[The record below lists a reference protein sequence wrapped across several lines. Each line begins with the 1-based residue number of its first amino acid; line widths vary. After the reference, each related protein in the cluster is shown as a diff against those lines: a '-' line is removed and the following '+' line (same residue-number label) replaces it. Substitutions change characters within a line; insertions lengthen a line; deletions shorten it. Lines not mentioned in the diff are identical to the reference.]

1 MADNMIT
8 NESGTVHTIKVK
20 FGLCGPQ
27 GPKGEK
33 GDAGPQ
39 GPAGEQGPVGPEG
52 PKGEAGKD
60 GAQGL
65 QGIQGPKGDTG
76 PQGPKGD
83 TGLQGPKG
91 DKGDTG
97 PQGPKGDTGETGPQ
111 GLKGDTG
118 AQGPAGEAGTDG
130 KSAYELAVANG
141 YSGTLTEWLASLK
154 GEQGPAG
161 TQGEKGN
168 DGATGA
174 AGATGPAGK
183 SAYELAVDNG
193 FTGTEAEWLKSL
205 GKTSNPSTVL
215 TFDAGTTPVIKV
227 ERTEKSAVFYVFI
240 QSDNQLG
247 EQTLLVQGRDGGY
260 TKNSVN
266 VLSSFNGLS
275 DIGFASDDS
284 SDLSL
289 LISLNTRVNTDTSK
303 ANTCRVTIVPV
314 DSADSMT
321 AKGSSCTY
329 TVSKGSSDTKIIS
342 ALDGVIKQY
351 GSADSG
357 FLNVSSDATFSH
369 NVQVYGNLQVAGPI
383 RAQSPDYGDTHSS
396 YLVSGEY
403 VTYQMSQLQSSMQR
417 DVRQMVQSM
426 DWGNTTNKGGMLSLY
441 SSMPAILH
449 MMGIL
454 FPVVF
459 FKSDITKTF
468 SGIQMRCVV
477 NDRQGPVAAVT
488 LDSKEAMN
496 GFVNT
501 NGPSDSHIAPYSAAM
516 YPMALELTIPNS
528 STAAITG
535 VTCTAPFRHTS
546 SNAYVDNP
554 TISNDTVLN
563 ASIGEKTATGK
574 TVLTIFGDCCIDF
587 TTETIGG

>member
-65 QGIQGPKGDTG
+65 QGPKGDTG

-130 KSAYELAVANG
+130 KSAYELAV
-141 YSGTLTEWLASLK
+141 
-154 GEQGPAG
+154 
-161 TQGEKGN
+161 
-168 DGATGA
+168 
-174 AGATGPAGK
+174 
-183 SAYELAVDNG
+183 DNG
-193 FTGTEAEWLKSL
+193 FSGTETEWLKSL
-205 GKTSNPSTVL
+205 GKEANPSTVL

-240 QSDNQLG
+240 QSENQSEGL
-247 EQTLLVQGRDGGY
+247 TLLANGYDGGY
-260 TKNSVN
+260 TKNFVSI
-266 VLSSFNGLS
+266 LSNATGIL
-275 DIGFASDDS
+275 DVGFASDDS
-284 SDLSL
+284 ADLAM
-289 LISLNTRVNTDTSK
+289 LIKMYPTDTSK
-303 ANTCRVTIVPV
+303 ANTYRVTVSPLA
-314 DSADSMT
+314 SAESIATGTD
-321 AKGSSCTY
+321 SCTY
-329 TVSKGSSDTKIIS
+329 TISKGDSSVSILSSDTD
-342 ALDGVIKQY
+342 LVIQHGNK
-351 GSADSG
+351 GSG
-357 FLNVSSDATFSH
+357 QVSILSEVRVNGNINATGEIH
-369 NVQVYGNLQVAGPI
+369 TTGPVT
-383 RAQSPDYGDTHSS
+383 AYVPNYMDTSS
-396 YLVSGEY
+396 QYLVSADY
-403 VTYQMSQLQSSMQR
+403 VHYQITQLQSSIQAN
-417 DVRQMVQSM
+417 VSQMVQSM
-426 DWGNTTNKGGMLSLY
+426 DWGNTTNKGGRLSLY
-441 SSMPAILH
+441 SSMPGIFH

-468 SGIQMRCVV
+468 SGIQMRCVT
-477 NDRQGPVAAVT
+477 NDRQGSVTAVT
-488 LDSKEAMN
+488 LDSKEAMYGN
-496 GFVNT
+496 VNT
-501 NGPSDSHIAPYSAAM
+501 SGPSDSHIVPYSAAM

>member
-52 PKGEAGKD
+52 PKGDAGKD
-60 GAQGL
+60 GAQGP

-76 PQGPKGD
+76 ATGPQGLKGD
-83 TGLQGPKG
+83 TGAQGPKG

-97 PQGPKGDTGETGPQ
+97 PQGPKGDTG
-111 GLKGDTG
+111 
-118 AQGPAGEAGTDG
+118 ARGPAGEAGTNG
-130 KSAYELAVANG
+130 KSAYELAKADG
-141 YSGTLTEWLASLK
+141 YTGTLTEWLASLK

-161 TQGEKGN
+161 AKGEKGN
-168 DGATGA
+168 DGSTGA
-174 AGATGPAGK
+174 TGATGPAGK

-193 FTGTEAEWLKSL
+193 FSGTEAEWLKSL
-205 GKTSNPSTVL
+205 GKTSNPSAVL

-227 ERTEKSAVFYVFI
+227 ERTAKSADFYVFI
-240 QSDNQLG
+240 QADNQLG
-247 EQTLLVQGRDGGY
+247 DLTLLVQGRDGGY
-260 TKNSVN
+260 SKNSVN
-266 VLSSFNGLS
+266 VLSTASGIE
-275 DIGFASDDS
+275 DVGFASDDS
-284 SDLSL
+284 SDLAL
-289 LISLNTRVNTDTSK
+289 LISLNTRAATDASK
-303 ANTCRVTIVPV
+303 PNACRVTIVPV
-314 DSADSMT
+314 DSAESIT
-321 AKGSSCTY
+321 AQDSSCTY
-329 TVSKGSSDTKIIS
+329 TVSKGSPDTKIIS
-342 ALDGVIKQY
+342 ARKGVIEQF

-357 FLNVSSDATFSH
+357 YLYVTGSNTNFKHDVNIGGKM
-369 NVQVYGNLQVAGPI
+369 QVTGPI
-383 RAQSPDYGDTHSS
+383 QAAIPDYRDTNSP
-396 YLVSGEY
+396 YLVSADY
-403 VTYQMSQLQSSMQR
+403 VQYQISQLQNSMQR
-417 DVRQMVQSM
+417 DVSQMVQSM

-441 SSMPAILH
+441 SSMPGIFH

-468 SGIQMRCVV
+468 SGIQMGCVT
-477 NDRQGPVAAVT
+477 NDRQSPITAVT
-488 LDSKEAMN
+488 LDSKEAMYGN
-496 GFVNT
+496 VNT
-501 NGPSDSHIAPYSAAM
+501 SGPADSHIVPYSAAM

-546 SNAYVDNP
+546 NNAYVDNP
-554 TISNDTVLN
+554 TISTDTVLT

>member
-60 GAQGL
+60 GVQGP

-76 PQGPKGD
+76 ATGPQGLKGD
-83 TGLQGPKG
+83 TGAQGPKG

-97 PQGPKGDTGETGPQ
+97 PQGPKGDTG
-111 GLKGDTG
+111 
-118 AQGPAGEAGTDG
+118 AQGPAGEAGTNG
-130 KSAYELAVANG
+130 KSAYELAKADG
-141 YSGTLTEWLASLK
+141 YTGTLTEWLASLK

-161 TQGEKGN
+161 AKGEKGN
-168 DGATGA
+168 DGSTGATGA
-174 AGATGPAGK
+174 TGK

-193 FTGTEAEWLKSL
+193 FSGTEAEWLKSL

-240 QSDNQLG
+240 QSEEQLG
-247 EQTLLVQGRDGGY
+247 GQTLLANGYDGGY
-260 TKNSVN
+260 TKNFVSI
-266 VLSSFNGLS
+266 LSNASGIK
-275 DIGFASDDS
+275 DVGFASDDS
-284 SDLSL
+284 KDLAM
-289 LISLNTRVNTDTSK
+289 LIKMNPTDTSK
-303 ANTCRVTIVPV
+303 ANTYRVTVTPLA
-314 DSADSMT
+314 SAESIATGTD
-321 AKGSSCTY
+321 SCTY
-329 TVSKGSSDTKIIS
+329 TISKGDSSVSILSSDTSLVRQHGNVGSGLVSILS
-342 ALDGVIKQY
+342 EVGVNGNINATGEIHATGPVTAY
-351 GSADSG
+351 VPNYTDTSSPYLGSAD
-357 FLNVSSDATFSH
+357 
-369 NVQVYGNLQVAGPI
+369 
-383 RAQSPDYGDTHSS
+383 
-396 YLVSGEY
+396 Y
-403 VTYQMSQLQSSMQR
+403 VRYQISQLQSSMQR
-417 DVRQMVQSM
+417 DVSQMVQSM

-468 SGIQMRCVV
+468 SGIQMRCVA

-488 LDSKEAMN
+488 LDSKEAMYGN
-496 GFVNT
+496 VNT
-501 NGPSDSHIAPYSAAM
+501 SGPSDSHIVPYSAAM

-528 STAAITG
+528 STAAING

>member
-65 QGIQGPKGDTG
+65 QGPKGDTG

-97 PQGPKGDTGETGPQ
+97 PQGPKGDTG
-111 GLKGDTG
+111 
-118 AQGPAGEAGTDG
+118 AQGP
-130 KSAYELAVANG
+130 
-141 YSGTLTEWLASLK
+141 
-154 GEQGPAG
+154 
-161 TQGEKGN
+161 
-168 DGATGA
+168 

-183 SAYELAVDNG
+183 SAYEFAVDNG
-193 FTGTEAEWLKSL
+193 FSGTETEWLKSL
-205 GKTSNPSTVL
+205 GKEANPSTVL

-240 QSDNQLG
+240 QSENQSEGL
-247 EQTLLVQGRDGGY
+247 TLLANGYDGGY
-260 TKNSVN
+260 TKNFVSI
-266 VLSSFNGLS
+266 LSNASGIK
-275 DIGFASDDS
+275 DVGFASDDS
-284 SDLSL
+284 KDLAM
-289 LISLNTRVNTDTSK
+289 LIKMQTTDTSK
-303 ANTCRVTIVPV
+303 ANTYRVTVRPLA
-314 DSADSMT
+314 SAESIATGTD
-321 AKGSSCTY
+321 SCTY
-329 TVSKGSSDTKIIS
+329 TISKGDSSVSILSSDTDLVIQRGNVGSGQVSILS
-342 ALDGVIKQY
+342 EVGVNGNI
-351 GSADSG
+351 
-357 FLNVSSDATFSH
+357 NAT
-369 NVQVYGNLQVAGPI
+369 GEI
-383 RAQSPDYGDTHSS
+383 RATGPVTAYVPNYTDTSSP
-396 YLVSGEY
+396 YLVSADY
-403 VTYQMSQLQSSMQR
+403 VRYQISQLQSSMQR
-417 DVRQMVQSM
+417 DVSQMVQSM

-441 SSMPAILH
+441 SSMPGIFH

-468 SGIQMRCVV
+468 SGIQMRCVA

-488 LDSKEAMN
+488 LDSKEAMYGN
-496 GFVNT
+496 VNT
-501 NGPSDSHIAPYSAAM
+501 SGPSDSHVVPYSASM
-516 YPMALELTIPNS
+516 YPLALELTIPNS

-535 VTCTAPFRHTS
+535 VACTAPFRHTS

>member
-27 GPKGEK
+27 GPKG
-33 GDAGPQ
+33 GTQAHRDRQ
-39 GPAGEQGPVGPEG
+39 GNRDRLGQKVLKAKPVKTARRARKVTPARRAPR
-52 PKGEAGKD
+52 
-60 GAQGL
+60 
-65 QGIQGPKGDTG
+65 
-76 PQGPKGD
+76 GD

-130 KSAYELAVANG
+130 KSAYELAVTNG

-161 TQGEKGN
+161 AQGEKGN

-193 FTGTEAEWLKSL
+193 FSGTEAEWLKSL

-240 QSDNQLG
+240 QSENQSEGL
-247 EQTLLVQGRDGGY
+247 TLLANGYDGGY
-260 TKNSVN
+260 SKNFVSI
-266 VLSSFNGLS
+266 LSNASGIK
-275 DIGFASDDS
+275 DVGFASDDS
-284 SDLSL
+284 KDLAM
-289 LISLNTRVNTDTSK
+289 LIKMQTTDTSK
-303 ANTCRVTIVPV
+303 TNTYRVTVSPLA
-314 DSADSMT
+314 SAESIATGTD
-321 AKGSSCTY
+321 SCTY
-329 TVSKGSSDTKIIS
+329 TISKGNSSVSILSSDTDLVIQHGNVGSGQVSILS
-342 ALDGVIKQY
+342 EVGVNGNI
-351 GSADSG
+351 
-357 FLNVSSDATFSH
+357 NAT
-369 NVQVYGNLQVAGPI
+369 GEI
-383 RAQSPDYGDTHSS
+383 RATGPVTAYVPNYTDTSSP
-396 YLVSGEY
+396 YLVSADY
-403 VTYQMSQLQSSMQR
+403 VRYQISQLQSSMQR
-417 DVRQMVQSM
+417 DVSQMVQSM
-426 DWGNTTNKGGMLSLY
+426 DWGNTTNKGGMLSFY
-441 SSMPAILH
+441 SSMPGIFH

-468 SGIQMRCVV
+468 SGIQMRCVT

-488 LDSKEAMN
+488 LDSKEAMYGN
-496 GFVNT
+496 VNT
-501 NGPSDSHIAPYSAAM
+501 SGPSDSHIVPYSAAM

-563 ASIGEKTATGK
+563 VSIGEKTATGK

>member
-60 GAQGL
+60 GV
-65 QGIQGPKGDTG
+65 QGPKGDTG
-76 PQGPKGD
+76 ATGPQGLKGD
-83 TGLQGPKG
+83 TGAQGPKG

-97 PQGPKGDTGETGPQ
+97 PQGP
-111 GLKGDTG
+111 KGDTG

-130 KSAYELAVANG
+130 KSAYELAKADG
-141 YSGTLTEWLASLK
+141 YTGTLTEWLASLK

-161 TQGEKGN
+161 AKGEKGN
-168 DGATGA
+168 DGAVGA
-174 AGATGPAGK
+174 VGATGPAGK

-193 FTGTEAEWLKSL
+193 FSGTEAEWLKSL

-227 ERTEKSAVFYVFI
+227 ERTAKSAVFYVFI
-240 QSDNQLG
+240 QSEEQLG
-247 EQTLLVQGRDGGY
+247 RQTLLVNGYDGGH
-260 TKNSVN
+260 TKNFVN
-266 VLSSFNGLS
+266 ILSTTGGIK
-275 DIGFASDDS
+275 DVGFASDDS
-284 SDLSL
+284 KDLAL
-289 LISLNTRVNTDTSK
+289 LIKMLTTDTSK
-303 ANTCRVTIVPV
+303 THTYRVIVAPMA
-314 DSADSMT
+314 SAESLT
-321 AKGSSCTY
+321 TEAESCTY
-329 TVSKGSSDTKIIS
+329 TISKGDASATISSSNTDIVSQLGNADELDVLGNANISGNVNVNKELRVRGPVTAYVPNYTDT
-342 ALDGVIKQY
+342 
-351 GSADSG
+351 
-357 FLNVSSDATFSH
+357 SS
-369 NVQVYGNLQVAGPI
+369 Q
-383 RAQSPDYGDTHSS
+383 
-396 YLVSGEY
+396 YLVSADY
-403 VTYQMSQLQSSMQR
+403 VHYQITQLQNSMQR
-417 DVRQMVQSM
+417 DVSQMVQSM
-426 DWGNTTNKGGMLSLY
+426 DWGNTTNKGGMLSFDSY
-441 SSMPAILH
+441 TPGIFH

-468 SGIQMRCVV
+468 SGIQMRCVA
-477 NDRQGPVAAVT
+477 NERKNPIFAGT
-488 LDSKEAMN
+488 ISSKEAMYGN
-496 GFVNT
+496 VNT
-501 NGPSDSHIAPYSAAM
+501 SGPADSHIVPYSAAM

-528 STAAITG
+528 NTAAITG

-546 SNAYVDNP
+546 NNAYVDNP
-554 TISNDTVLN
+554 TISNDTVLT

>member
-27 GPKGEK
+27 G
-33 GDAGPQ
+33 
-39 GPAGEQGPVGPEG
+39 
-52 PKGEAGKD
+52 
-60 GAQGL
+60 L
-65 QGIQGPKGDTG
+65 KGDTG
-76 PQGPKGD
+76 A
-83 TGLQGPKG
+83 QGPKG

-97 PQGPKGDTGETGPQ
+97 PQGP
-111 GLKGDTG
+111 KGDTG

-130 KSAYELAVANG
+130 KSAYELAKADG
-141 YSGTLTEWLASLK
+141 YTGTLTEWLASLK

-161 TQGEKGN
+161 AKGEKGN
-168 DGATGA
+168 DGS

-193 FTGTEAEWLKSL
+193 FSGTEAEWLKSL
-205 GKTSNPSTVL
+205 GKTSNPSAVL

-240 QSDNQLG
+240 QSEEQLG
-247 EQTLLVQGRDGGY
+247 GQTLLANGYDGGY
-260 TKNSVN
+260 TKNFVSI
-266 VLSSFNGLS
+266 LSNASGIK
-275 DIGFASDDS
+275 DVGFASDDS
-284 SDLSL
+284 TDLAM
-289 LISLNTRVNTDTSK
+289 LIKMQTTDTSK
-303 ANTCRVTIVPV
+303 ANTYRVTVAPLASAESIATGT
-314 DSADSMT
+314 DS
-321 AKGSSCTY
+321 CIY
-329 TVSKGSSDTKIIS
+329 NISKGDSSVSILSSDTSLVRQKGNVGSGQVSIVS
-342 ALDGVIKQY
+342 GVGVNGNI
-351 GSADSG
+351 
-357 FLNVSSDATFSH
+357 NATGEIH
-369 NVQVYGNLQVAGPI
+369 ATGPVT
-383 RAQSPDYGDTHSS
+383 AYVPAYTDTNSP
-396 YLVSGEY
+396 YLVSADY
-403 VTYQMSQLQSSMQR
+403 VHYQISQLQNSMQR
-417 DVRQMVQSM
+417 DVSQMVQSM

-441 SSMPAILH
+441 SSMPGIFH

-459 FKSDITKTF
+459 FKRDITKTF
-468 SGIQMRCVV
+468 SGIQMRCGA
-477 NDRQGPVAAVT
+477 NDRQSPITAVT
-488 LDSKEAMN
+488 LDSKEAMYGN
-496 GFVNT
+496 VNT
-501 NGPSDSHIAPYSAAM
+501 SGPADSHIVPYSAAM

-546 SNAYVDNP
+546 NNAYVDNP
-554 TISNDTVLN
+554 TISTDTVLT

>member
-27 GPKGEK
+27 GPKG
-33 GDAGPQ
+33 
-39 GPAGEQGPVGPEG
+39 
-52 PKGEAGKD
+52 
-60 GAQGL
+60 
-65 QGIQGPKGDTG
+65 
-76 PQGPKGD
+76 
-83 TGLQGPKG
+83 
-91 DKGDTG
+91 
-97 PQGPKGDTGETGPQ
+97 
-111 GLKGDTG
+111 DTG
-118 AQGPAGEAGTDG
+118 AQGP
-130 KSAYELAVANG
+130 
-141 YSGTLTEWLASLK
+141 
-154 GEQGPAG
+154 
-161 TQGEKGN
+161 
-168 DGATGA
+168 

-193 FTGTEAEWLKSL
+193 FSGTETEWLKSL
-205 GKTSNPSTVL
+205 GKEANTSTVL

-240 QSDNQLG
+240 QSENQSESL
-247 EQTLLVQGRDGGY
+247 TLLANGYDGGY
-260 TKNSVN
+260 TKNFVSI
-266 VLSSFNGLS
+266 LSNASGIQ
-275 DIGFASDDS
+275 DVGFASDDS
-284 SDLSL
+284 KDLAM
-289 LISLNTRVNTDTSK
+289 LIKMYPTDTSK
-303 ANTCRVTIVPV
+303 ANTYRVTVRPLA
-314 DSADSMT
+314 SAESITTEAD
-321 AKGSSCTY
+321 SCTY
-329 TVSKGSSDTKIIS
+329 TISKGDSSVSILSSDTSLVRQHGNVGSGLVSILS
-342 ALDGVIKQY
+342 EVGVNGNIN
-351 GSADSG
+351 ASG
-357 FLNVSSDATFSH
+357 E
-369 NVQVYGNLQVAGPI
+369 I
-383 RAQSPDYGDTHSS
+383 RATGPVTARVPNYMDTSSS
-396 YLVSGEY
+396 YLVSADY
-403 VTYQMSQLQSSMQR
+403 VHYQISQLQSSMQR
-417 DVRQMVQSM
+417 DVSQMVQSM

-441 SSMPAILH
+441 SSMPGIFH

-468 SGIQMRCVV
+468 SGIQMRCVA

-488 LDSKEAMN
+488 LDSKEAMYGN
-496 GFVNT
+496 VNT
-501 NGPSDSHIAPYSAAM
+501 SGPSDSHIVPYSAAM

>member
-39 GPAGEQGPVGPEG
+39 GP
-52 PKGEAGKD
+52 
-60 GAQGL
+60 
-65 QGIQGPKGDTG
+65 
-76 PQGPKGD
+76 
-83 TGLQGPKG
+83 
-91 DKGDTG
+91 
-97 PQGPKGDTGETGPQ
+97 
-111 GLKGDTG
+111 KGDTG
-118 AQGPAGEAGTDG
+118 AQGPKGDIGADG
-130 KSAYELAVANG
+130 KSAYELAKADG
-141 YSGTLTEWLASLK
+141 YAGTLTEWLASLK
-154 GEQGPAG
+154 GEPGPAG
-161 TQGEKGN
+161 PQGEKGN
-168 DGATGA
+168 DGA
-174 AGATGPAGK
+174 AGAVGATGK

-193 FTGTEAEWLKSL
+193 FSGTETEWLKSL
-205 GKTSNPSTVL
+205 GKEANPSTVL

-240 QSDNQLG
+240 QSENQSEGL
-247 EQTLLVQGRDGGY
+247 TLLANGYDGGY
-260 TKNSVN
+260 TKNFVSI
-266 VLSSFNGLS
+266 LSNASGIK
-275 DIGFASDDS
+275 DVGFASDDS
-284 SDLSL
+284 KDLAM
-289 LISLNTRVNTDTSK
+289 LIKMQTTDTSK
-303 ANTCRVTIVPV
+303 TNTYRVTVSPLA
-314 DSADSMT
+314 SAESIATGTD
-321 AKGSSCTY
+321 SCTY
-329 TVSKGSSDTKIIS
+329 TISKGDSSVSILSSDTDLVIQRGNVGSGQVSILS
-342 ALDGVIKQY
+342 EVGVNGNI
-351 GSADSG
+351 
-357 FLNVSSDATFSH
+357 NAT
-369 NVQVYGNLQVAGPI
+369 GEI
-383 RAQSPDYGDTHSS
+383 RATGPVTASVPSYWDTSSP
-396 YLVSGEY
+396 YLVSADY
-403 VTYQMSQLQSSMQR
+403 VNHQISQLQSIIKSHLS
-417 DVRQMVQSM
+417 QMVQSM
-426 DWGNTTNKGGMLSLY
+426 DWGNTTNKGGMLSLDFTTPGPGI
-441 SSMPAILH
+441 MH

-468 SGIQMRCVV
+468 SGIQMRCVA
-477 NDRQGPVAAVT
+477 NDRQSPIIAVT
-488 LDSKEAMN
+488 LSSTEAMN
-496 GFVNT
+496 GVVNT
-501 NGPSDSHIAPYSAAM
+501 DGPSDSHIAPYSAAM

>member
-39 GPAGEQGPVGPEG
+39 GP
-52 PKGEAGKD
+52 KGE
-60 GAQGL
+60 
-65 QGIQGPKGDTG
+65 KGDAG

-83 TGLQGPKG
+83 TGAQGPKG
-91 DKGDTG
+91 DI
-97 PQGPKGDTGETGPQ
+97 
-111 GLKGDTG
+111 G
-118 AQGPAGEAGTDG
+118 AD
-130 KSAYELAVANG
+130 
-141 YSGTLTEWLASLK
+141 
-154 GEQGPAG
+154 
-161 TQGEKGN
+161 
-168 DGATGA
+168 
-174 AGATGPAGK
+174 GK

-193 FTGTEAEWLKSL
+193 FSGTETEWLKSL
-205 GKTSNPSTVL
+205 GKEANPSTVL
-215 TFDAGTTPVIKV
+215 TFNAGTTPVIKV

-240 QSDNQLG
+240 QSEKQLG
-247 EQTLLVQGRDGGY
+247 EYALLVNGYDGGH

-266 VLSSFNGLS
+266 VLSNSGHLT

-289 LISLNTRVNTDTSK
+289 LIKIKDDTSK
-303 ANTCRVTIVPV
+303 TNTYRVTVAPV
-314 DSADSMT
+314 DSADSTT
-321 AKGSSCTY
+321 AENSPCTY
-329 TVSKGSSDTKIIS
+329 TISKGDSSVSILSSDTD
-342 ALDGVIKQY
+342 LVIQRGNV
-351 GSADSG
+351 GSG
-357 FLNVSSDATFSH
+357 QVSILSEVRVNGNINAT
-369 NVQVYGNLQVAGPI
+369 GEI
-383 RAQSPDYGDTHSS
+383 RATGPVTARVPNYMDTSSS
-396 YLVSGEY
+396 YLVSADY
-403 VTYQMSQLQSSMQR
+403 VHYQISQLQNSMQR
-417 DVRQMVQSM
+417 DVSQMVQSM

-468 SGIQMRCVV
+468 SGIQMRCVA

-488 LDSKEAMN
+488 LDSKEAMYGN
-496 GFVNT
+496 VNT
-501 NGPSDSHIAPYSAAM
+501 SGPSDSHIVPYSAAM

>member
-52 PKGEAGKD
+52 PKGENGKD
-60 GAQGL
+60 GA
-65 QGIQGPKGDTG
+65 QGPKGDTG
-76 PQGPKGD
+76 PKGPKGD

-154 GEQGPAG
+154 GEPGPTG
-161 TQGEKGN
+161 PQGEKGN
-168 DGATGA
+168 DGA
-174 AGATGPAGK
+174 AGAVGATGK

-193 FTGTEAEWLKSL
+193 FSGTETEWLKSL
-205 GKTSNPSTVL
+205 GKEANPSTVL

-240 QSDNQLG
+240 QSEKQLG
-247 EQTLLVQGRDGGY
+247 GQTLLANGYDGGY
-260 TKNSVN
+260 TKNFVS
-266 VLSSFNGLS
+266 VLSNASGIK
-275 DIGFASDDS
+275 DVGFASDDS
-284 SDLSL
+284 KDLAM
-289 LISLNTRVNTDTSK
+289 LIKMQTTDTSK
-303 ANTCRVTIVPV
+303 ANTYRVTVRPLA
-314 DSADSMT
+314 SAESMT
-321 AKGSSCTY
+321 KEADSCTY
-329 TVSKGSSDTKIIS
+329 TISKGDSSVSILSSDTSLVIQQGNKGSGQVSILS
-342 ALDGVIKQY
+342 EVGVNGNI
-351 GSADSG
+351 
-357 FLNVSSDATFSH
+357 NAT
-369 NVQVYGNLQVAGPI
+369 GEI
-383 RAQSPDYGDTHSS
+383 RATGPVTAYVPNYTDTSSP
-396 YLVSGEY
+396 YLVSADY
-403 VTYQMSQLQSSMQR
+403 VHYQISQLQSSMQR
-417 DVRQMVQSM
+417 DVSQMVQSI

-441 SSMPAILH
+441 SSMPGIFH

-468 SGIQMRCVV
+468 SGIQMRCVA
-477 NDRQGPVAAVT
+477 NDRQSPVSAVT

-501 NGPSDSHIAPYSAAM
+501 DGPSDSHIVPYSAAM

-535 VTCTAPFRHTS
+535 VTCTTPFRHTS

>member
-39 GPAGEQGPVGPEG
+39 GPVGPEG
-52 PKGEAGKD
+52 PKGENGKD
-60 GAQGL
+60 GA
-65 QGIQGPKGDTG
+65 QGPKGDTG
-76 PQGPKGD
+76 PKGPKGD

-97 PQGPKGDTGETGPQ
+97 PQGPKGDTGATGPQ
-111 GLKGDTG
+111 GPVGETG

-193 FTGTEAEWLKSL
+193 FSGTEAEWLKSL
-205 GKTSNPSTVL
+205 GKDSNPSTVL

-240 QSDNQLG
+240 QSEKQLG
-247 EQTLLVQGRDGGY
+247 EYALLVNGYDGGN

-266 VLSSFNGLS
+266 VLSNSGHLT
-275 DIGFASDDS
+275 DIGFVSDDS

-289 LISLNTRVNTDTSK
+289 LIKIKDDTSK
-303 ANTCRVTIVPV
+303 TNTYRVTVAPV
-314 DSADSMT
+314 DSADSTT
-321 AKGSSCTY
+321 AENSSCIY
-329 TVSKGSSDTKIIS
+329 TVSKGDPSVSILSSRRDLMLQIVNANEVDVLGNTNFSGNVNVNQELRVRGPVTAYVPPYNDT
-342 ALDGVIKQY
+342 
-351 GSADSG
+351 
-357 FLNVSSDATFSH
+357 SS
-369 NVQVYGNLQVAGPI
+369 Q
-383 RAQSPDYGDTHSS
+383 
-396 YLVSGEY
+396 YLVSADY
-403 VTYQMSQLQSSMQR
+403 VHYQISQLQNSMQR
-417 DVRQMVQSM
+417 DVSQMVQSM

-441 SSMPAILH
+441 SSMPGIFH

-454 FPVVF
+454 FPVVS

-468 SGIQMRCVV
+468 SGIQMRCVA
-477 NDRQGPVAAVT
+477 NDRQSPVTAVT

-501 NGPSDSHIAPYSAAM
+501 DGPSDSHIVPYSAAM

-528 STAAITG
+528 STAAING

>member
-52 PKGEAGKD
+52 PKGDTGKD
-60 GAQGL
+60 GAQGP

-76 PQGPKGD
+76 ATGPQGLKGD
-83 TGLQGPKG
+83 TGAQGPKG

-97 PQGPKGDTGETGPQ
+97 PQGP
-111 GLKGDTG
+111 KGDTG

-130 KSAYELAVANG
+130 KSAYELAQADG
-141 YSGTLTEWLASLK
+141 YTGTLTEWLASLK

-161 TQGEKGN
+161 AKGEKGN
-168 DGATGA
+168 DGS
-174 AGATGPAGK
+174 AGATGATGK

-193 FTGTEAEWLKSL
+193 FSGTEAEWLKSL
-205 GKTSNPSTVL
+205 GKTSNPAAVL

-240 QSDNQLG
+240 QSEEQLG
-247 EQTLLVQGRDGGY
+247 GQTLLANGYDGGY
-260 TKNSVN
+260 TKNFVSI
-266 VLSSFNGLS
+266 LSNASGIK
-275 DIGFASDDS
+275 DVGFASDDS
-284 SDLSL
+284 KDLAM
-289 LISLNTRVNTDTSK
+289 LIKMQTTDTSK
-303 ANTCRVTIVPV
+303 ANTYRVTVAPLA
-314 DSADSMT
+314 SAESIATGTD
-321 AKGSSCTY
+321 SCTY
-329 TVSKGSSDTKIIS
+329 TISKGDSSVSILSSDTDLVRQQGNAGSGLVSIVS
-342 ALDGVIKQY
+342 EMGV
-351 GSADSG
+351 
-357 FLNVSSDATFSH
+357 N
-369 NVQVYGNLQVAGPI
+369 GNINARGEI
-383 RAQSPDYGDTHSS
+383 RATGPVTAYVPNYTDTSSP
-396 YLVSGEY
+396 YLVSADY
-403 VTYQMSQLQSSMQR
+403 VRYQISQLQNSMQR
-417 DVRQMVQSM
+417 DVSQMVQSM

-441 SSMPAILH
+441 SSMPGIFH

-468 SGIQMRCVV
+468 SGIQMRCVA
-477 NDRQGPVAAVT
+477 NDRQSPITAVT
-488 LDSKEAMN
+488 LDSKEAMYGN
-496 GFVNT
+496 VNT
-501 NGPSDSHIAPYSAAM
+501 SGPADSHIVPYSAAM

-554 TISNDTVLN
+554 TISNDTVLT